1 MFLMLCKW
9 REERARK
16 EKKRSREEEEV
27 VGVFVCPR
35 RPLSSH
41 YQGIRQMLPLYR
53 CWFDSEPPTL
63 IPSSLLAP
71 TTPRQRLLSSSLHSA
86 LTTTTSSPNFLDSTF
101 QLFPPVCQ
109 SWIYSSSHGLKKHK
123 HYQNYLVHSQCK
135 FVCSLI
141 SLTCN
146 VCLCVRVCE
155 CARTDQYWKPKVPFW
170 FVCEVFAWSLGAQ
183 LWPTG
188 FWTHQLLSLVILRLW
203 AGGRA
208 LVSGCCSLVPGHT
221 GGSFKRILE
230 TLSSWSEREIEHNLF
245 YL

>member
-1 MFLMLCKW
+1 ML
-9 REERARK
+9 
-16 EKKRSREEEEV
+16 V
-27 VGVFVCPR
+27 
-35 RPLSSH
+35 
-41 YQGIRQMLPLYR
+41 RQWTANRNP
-53 CWFDSEPPTL
+53 
-63 IPSSLLAP
+63 
-71 TTPRQRLLSSSLHSA
+71 LLSSRSDNA
-86 LTTTTSSPNFLDSTF
+86 LSTPPLLLSTQRPHHHHIIAELGLDSTF